1 VKALVSGL
9 GCVVAGAAVGFL
21 LGKDPMVA
29 PPPGDA
35 RSAAADGAVL
45 AELRDL
51 SARVARLQ
59 ATVAELRLAPNRQPA
74 PLPADTPPSDDVEA
88 LVERLSQLVERLA
101 GPTSNQVYEALRVAR
116 HQRPQPDV
124 AAAEALATQLRDGQ
138 MMGHAEHLAVQRE
151 WLLSGMDEVVQRL
164 GMPSDIGGE
173 APSEV
178 RWSYQRPDGDE
189 VVTFHFRD
197 GLVVSVKED

>member
-1 VKALVSGL
+1 MKALVSGL

-74 PLPADTPPSDDVEA
+74 PLPADTPPSADVEA

-101 GPTSNQVYEALRVAR
+101 GPTSNHVQEALRVAR
-116 HQRPQPDV
+116 QQRPQPDV
-124 AAAEALATQLRDGQ
+124 AAAEALATRLRDSRL
-138 MMGHAEHLAVQRE
+138 MGHDEHMTAERE
-151 WLLSGMDEVVQRL
+151 WMLLGMDEVVLRL
-164 GMPSDIGGE
+164 GMPS
-173 APSEV
+173 EV
-178 RWSYQRPDGDE
+178 AQSQDGDVYWSYQRPDGDE
-189 VVTFHFRD
+189 VVSFYFRG
-197 GLVVSVKED
+197 GLVMSVKE